1 MTYNRA
7 VRNSTKST
15 RIKLARWIQKNL
27 KNINWY
33 SCYESSNAGK
43 CHTFLVSFIIPL
55 DGLND
60 LGLTLLCGARY
71 FQRFLNE
78 PHEQRSHLTQHL
90 FSKAGLRKLFSL
102 KNNLCPGLV
111 LCHLTAKI
119 PEIFLW
125 LPLQVIFSIWY
136 FQPQLK
142 TKIWNYIILVP
153 ISLKDPVSKQF
164 FIASGLE
171 ICIHLRIIVN
181 SSLVR
186 AITRVPG

>member
-60 LGLTLLCGARY
+60 LGLALLCGARY

-90 FSKAGLRKLFSL
+90 FSKAGFRKLFSL

-111 LCHLTAKI
+111 LYVT
-119 PEIFLW
+119 W
-125 LPLQVIFSIWY
+125 
-136 FQPQLK
+136 QLK
-142 TKIWNYIILVP
+142 YLKSFCG
-153 ISLKDPVSKQF
+153 SLFK
-164 FIASGLE
+164 L
-171 ICIHLRIIVN
+171 
-181 SSLVR
+181 SLVFG
-186 AITRVPG
+186 IFNLN